1 MNLSK
6 KDKKQQKIY
15 KLFIND
21 YYDLKKWRYFMI
33 TLYTDTDTDISLS
46 LANELG

>member
-21 YYDLKKWRYFMI
+21 YYPYVMLVKSYKGLKQYDKEV
-33 TLYTDTDTDISLS
+33 D
-46 LANELG
+46 